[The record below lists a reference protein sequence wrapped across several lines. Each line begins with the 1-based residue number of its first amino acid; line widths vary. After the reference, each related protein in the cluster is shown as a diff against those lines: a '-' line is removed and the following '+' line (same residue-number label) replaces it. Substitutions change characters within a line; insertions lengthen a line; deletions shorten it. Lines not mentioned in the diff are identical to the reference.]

1 MKNVHNASSDVLVE
15 LDIEEHYRVSV
26 EDENAGMY
34 RVTFQSKQDQN
45 NYCIIRVHFLFNDD
59 VVVTVHERSGM
70 NHHFAHVLKEELAIA
85 IDPDH
90 YESD

>member
-15 LDIEEHYRVSV
+15 LDIEEYYTAAIA
-26 EDENAGMY
+26 DENDGVY

-45 NYCIIRVHFLFNDD
+45 NYCILRVHYLFNNT

-70 NHHFAHVLKEELAIA
+70 NHHFTHVLKEELAIA
-85 IDPDH
+85 IDPGH
-90 YESD
+90 YDSD